1 MATVLADGSVRIK
14 TKVDIMKNVPNNQGD
29 KMTKTMTHL
38 PEARK
43 TALAAVRRKGEIT
56 RDAVLRE
63 LRAADQPLVASEVRA
78 LLIDKGMVF
87 DPTYVRTILQ
97 GFVADGLASTRAE
110 SSDER
115 LIRNG
120 GRATRGSHH
129 TAMYYWAPA
138 GKVPFRTKM
147 TTVKPTVT
155 KKRKKKNRP
164 VVKAP
169 VQTGRPAKPMIPTL
183 LERIAQLEKQVAEIQ
198 ALLG

>member
-1 MATVLADGSVRIK
+1 
-14 TKVDIMKNVPNNQGD
+14 
-29 KMTKTMTHL
+29 MTKNMSHL

-43 TALAAVRRKGEIT
+43 TALATVRRKGEIT
-56 RDAVLRE
+56 RDTVLRE
-63 LRAADQPLVASEVRA
+63 LRTADQPLVASEIRA
-78 LLIDKGMVF
+78 MLATKGLAF

-97 GFVADGLASTRAE
+97 GFVADGLASSRLETP
-110 SSDER
+110 DER

-120 GRATRGSHH
+120 GRATRGAHQ
-129 TAMYYWAPA
+129 TAMYFWAPA

-147 TTVKPTVT
+147 TTVKPTAS

-164 VVKAP
+164 VAQAP
-169 VQTGRPAKPMIPTL
+169 VQTGRISKPAIPTL